1 MFHSK
6 LSKHYLF
13 DNATMQVKLNISI
26 EISNESIYA
35 FGVFSP
41 HYRSPHW
48 RTRKNSTRIVV
59 SDEKNPLEIHSK

>member
-1 MFHSK
+1 
-6 LSKHYLF
+6 
-13 DNATMQVKLNISI
+13 MQVKLNISI

-48 RTRKNSTRIVV
+48 RTRKNSTRMVV